1 MPTFCFPVAQGV
13 PAQPS
18 GPNWYD
24 NSAAPPRPFNDST
37 EDPRWR
43 GAFSHS
49 FGDGSGQHVNFRGLN
64 VTEGVE
70 GESRHVLL
78 SWRVLVGPADPGGD
92 TLFLG
97 LSAGAAAPAMIVRV
111 QIATSASTTAGTAA
125 SGAYT
130 AEVLVRPAGAGA
142 SWGAPVA
149 APAWVTARARA
160 WINYPSVA
168 TPLLDWGVQL
178 AIPMGVQLSPD
189 PANSVIL
196 TDGSDFKMWYAVYLQ
211 TPVPGPGGA
220 PVVEYSWPGT
230 PGIAVDYPDPAA
242 FVDARAAV
250 STADAACT
258 AEGVSIAVMDVGT
271 RNADGT
277 ARPSASRIQ
286 VDMTGNP
293 PSVVAPH
300 NNMFFARPT
309 FPAGASNAQRQAIR
323 ARFRL
328 ANWGTHVGDLT
339 PDSWSDVPGGEEVQF
354 NLAESECRFI
364 WPLAPAD
371 PLLSR
376 FRSGAIMSHQCMLV
390 ELSSVFP
397 GGETF
402 LRSSVYRNMDF
413 VDASRFTREAE
424 VSVRG
429 LAPVS
434 PQPREVFLY
443 VEARNMPLVVPRDGD
458 KDKPR
463 LPAMDDAGQAE
474 HPDAPY
480 LAKNVAALRTLS
492 AQRRL
497 TNLDPDYLRL
507 YLPTYRVHSYHD
519 TGRATALLGGGSR
532 KILRPQS
539 SFGYF
544 VNHEGELYGWRHSLD
559 GAQQISANFYRLG
572 VPNNGTARITTT
584 IVADESGG
592 CGRWLNMAIDALRRL
607 LKL

>member
-13 PAQPS
+13 PGQPG

-24 NSAAPPRPFNDST
+24 NGAAPPRPFNDST

-49 FGDGSGQHVNFRGLN
+49 FGDGSGRHIDFRGLN
-64 VTEGVE
+64 VMEGD
-70 GESRHVLL
+70 SRHVLL
-78 SWRVLVGPADPGGD
+78 SWRILVGPSDPGGD
-92 TLFLG
+92 GLFLG
-97 LSAGAAAPAMIVRV
+97 LGASAAGPSMIVRIL
-111 QIATSASTTAGTAA
+111 IATSASTTAGTAA
-125 SGAYT
+125 AGAYT
-130 AEVLVRPAGAGA
+130 AEAMVRPAGAGG
-142 SWGAPVA
+142 SWGALGA
-149 APAWVTARARA
+149 APSWVTTRARA

-178 AIPMGVQLSPD
+178 AIPLGVELSPD
-189 PANSVIL
+189 PAQSIVL
-196 TDGSDFKMWYAVYLQ
+196 SDGSNFRMWYAAYLQ
-211 TPVPGPGGA
+211 TPVAGPGGA

-230 PGIAVDYPDPAA
+230 PGIAVDYPAPTA
-242 FVDARAAV
+242 FVDVRAAV

-286 VDMTGNP
+286 VDMVGNP
-293 PSVVAPH
+293 PSVAAPH

-309 FPAGASNAQRQAIR
+309 FPAAASNARKEAIR

-339 PDSWSDVPGGEEVQF
+339 LDSWSDVPGGEDVQF
-354 NLAESECRFI
+354 NLAQNECRFI
-364 WPLAPAD
+364 WPLAASD
-371 PLLSR
+371 PLLAR
-376 FRSGAIMSHQCMLV
+376 FRSGAIMAHQCMLV

-397 GGETF
+397 SGETF
-402 LRSSVYRNMDF
+402 TSSSVYRNMDF

-429 LAPVS
+429 LAPLN
-434 PQPREVFLY
+434 PQPREVYLY
-443 VEARNMPLVVPRDGD
+443 VETRNMPLVVPRDDD
-458 KDKPR
+458 KDRPQ
-463 LPAMDDAGQAE
+463 LSFAMDADQPE
-474 HPDAPY
+474 HPDAPQ
-480 LAKNVAALRTLS
+480 LVKTVAALRGL
-492 AQRRL
+492 AKDGRL
-497 TNLDPDYLRL
+497 TRLDPDYLRL
-507 YLPTYRVHSYHD
+507 YLPTFRVHAYHD
-519 TGRATALLGGGSR
+519 TGRTTPLLGGGSR

-544 VNHEGELYGWRHSLD
+544 VNHEGELYGWRHSLE